1 MTKEELLI
9 LVGNNIKRYR
19 NERNMTQDELAE
31 KAQISTSFCA
41 NIERGQKGMS
51 LLVLRDIADAL
62 QVTTDALLYEKS
74 SEKYVSSLSSF
85 LSNKSESYIMK
96 IEGVARLFADC
107 DLDVIE

>member
-19 NERNMTQDELAE
+19 NARNMTQDELAE

-51 LLVLRDIADAL
+51 LLVLRDIAAVL
-62 QVTTDALLYEKS
+62 QVTTDALLYEES
-74 SEKYVSSLSSF
+74 AENHIASLSSF

-96 IEGVARLFADC
+96 IEEVARLFADY
-107 DLDVIE
+107 DLDNE